1 MTVGIEVG
9 SIVDEIGSSDF
20 FHAFFSTVSVRL
32 EPEWGGRFPNLMRH
46 LYDGEI
52 RQEAAAD
59 ALAELSVIRAE
70 LAKFKPDQV
79 VWDANDRS
87 KVPPWGSKISPTIT
101 DLSNYFVT
109 STGRDLIATLAEALE
124 ALRDD
129 GGVGRIVSY

>member
-1 MTVGIEVG
+1 MTVGIQVG
-9 SIVDEIGSSDF
+9 SIIDEIGSSDF

-32 EPEWGGRFPNLMRH
+32 ETEWGARFPNLMRH

-52 RQEAAAD
+52 RQEAASD

-87 KVPPWGSKISPTIT
+87 KQPPWGFKIAPTIT
-101 DLSNYFVT
+101 DLSNYFMT

-124 ALRDD
+124 ALRDE
-129 GGVGRIVSY
+129 GGIGRIVSY